1 MTEPNEIW
9 SSQLRIM
16 AGRAVEDAPQVGFA
30 ERVDQLG
37 RMVRLSI
44 LAEPAADGAEA
55 FMDQFVRRIGELFD
69 PAARSLTGALKL
81 AVETAHEELRA
92 WNRQH
97 LPAEHAMYGLSC
109 LMQREDRVAVLGQA
123 GPSAGL
129 MAGDAGLAGLRS
141 TTLYSHLPRS
151 TDPVAAAIGGSA
163 PINLEFAAGP
173 DAGDG
178 WALLLTSNAASLLD
192 AERRVRLSRMAV
204 DETLRELYPSLVNL
218 RDAAGLVVSLSG
230 LGSPDQPP
238 PPDAERD
245 APTDEFEPDEVEP
258 DEFDPVEPDH
268 SFEPDELDAA
278 DDQQSSLARLTRL
291 NAPQANIEQTR
302 ANPEPSSAPQASPQE
317 GSQARRWNLA
327 FEPAPVPELAELE
340 VVGWPVNPF
349 AAPQIQQIETLNPAR
364 PAPMPRL
371 TRPIM
376 DLGQAIP
383 SLLER
388 RDEPAVER
396 PRIRTRDPRVRGAAA
411 RRAGLVLIG
420 MLVLLAG
427 VAAALLGPSLLQSED
442 DQFRSRVERSRNALA
457 ASQLASTIEASRLAL
472 LDARSEVEAALA
484 INPLAPD
491 ALQLQVEIEAVLAEL
506 NLVHSPGALTV
517 VADLSRFGP
526 SIALGSVRFGGG
538 LAFVLDDAGGRVF
551 SVTADGAVTLIF
563 LEGELLGLGSQLRAG
578 RPISIAWQSTVQSTA
593 QSTAQSTGS
602 GQSGATDSAVSSAQ
616 PLEDALW
623 ILDSHARLYRWTASG
638 VLLVPIPD
646 QVLLGSVDAV
656 AATSGSV
663 YLLDQAGGAIWRF
676 AVERSELSEPSR
688 AVGRTDLLNAGE
700 FAAVV
705 NASAEIE
712 FLVASS
718 DGRLRRYSAEEELPL
733 ALDLER
739 ELLAPASLS
748 LGAQSGLVY
757 VVDRG
762 QGRIIAVGPD
772 GGVVSQIQSAELA
785 DLRGAWVNEQTG
797 QIIYALPD
805 SILSGRLPGGQE

>member
-30 ERVDQLG
+30 EHVDQLG

-69 PAARSLTGALKL
+69 PSARSLTGALKF
-81 AVETAHEELRA
+81 AVEAAHEELRA

-109 LMQREDRVAVLGQA
+109 LIQREDQAAVLGQA

-151 TDPVAAAIGGSA
+151 TDPVAAAIGGSD

-173 DAGDG
+173 DADDG

-204 DETLRELYPSLVNL
+204 DETLRDLYPSMVNL
-218 RDAAGLVVSLSG
+218 RDAAGLVVSLSS

-238 PPDAERD
+238 PPAAERD
-245 APTDEFEPDEVEP
+245 APTDEVEPDEVEP
-258 DEFDPVEPDH
+258 DEFDPAETDH
-268 SFEPDELDAA
+268 TFEPDEADAA
-278 DDQQSSLARLTRL
+278 DDRQASRARL
-291 NAPQANIEQTR
+291 NAPQANVEQHR
-302 ANPEPSSAPQASPQE
+302 ASPELSDAPHASPQE
-317 GSQARRWNLA
+317 DSQARRWNFA

-340 VVGWPVNPF
+340 VAGWPVNPF

-396 PRIRTRDPRVRGAAA
+396 PRIRTRGPRVRGAAA

-457 ASQLASTIEASRLAL
+457 ASQLALTTEVSRLAL

-491 ALQLQVEIEAVLAEL
+491 ALQLQEEVEAVLAEL
-506 NLVHSPGALTV
+506 NLVQSPGALTV

-538 LAFVLDDAGGRVF
+538 LAFVLDDAAGRVF
-551 SVTADGAVTLIF
+551 SVNADGAVTLMF

-578 RPISIAWQSTVQSTA
+578 RPISIAWQSTA

-602 GQSGATDSAVSSAQ
+602 AQSGATDSAISSVQ

-688 AVGRTDLLNAGE
+688 AVGRTDLLNAEE

-705 NASAEIE
+705 NASGEIE

-718 DGRLRRYSAEEELPL
+718 DGRLRRYRAEEELPL

-805 SILSGRLPGGQE
+805 SILSGRLPGGRE

>member
-30 ERVDQLG
+30 EHVDQLG

-69 PAARSLTGALKL
+69 PSARSLTGALKF
-81 AVETAHEELRA
+81 AVEAAHEELRA
-92 WNRQH
+92 WNRQR
-97 LPAEHAMYGLSC
+97 LPAEHAMYGVSC
-109 LMQREDRVAVLGQA
+109 LIQREDQSAVLGQV

-129 MAGDAGLAGLRS
+129 LAGDAGLAGLRS

-151 TDPVAAAIGGSA
+151 TDPVAAAIGGSD
-163 PINLEFAAGP
+163 PIHLEFAAGP

-204 DETLRELYPSLVNL
+204 DETLRELYPSMVNL

-245 APTDEFEPDEVEP
+245 APTDEFEPDDVEP
-258 DEFDPVEPDH
+258 DVFDPAETDH
-268 SFEPDELDAA
+268 AFDPDEADAA
-278 DDQQSSLARLTRL
+278 DDRQSLRARL
-291 NAPQANIEQTR
+291 NAPQANIEQSR
-302 ANPEPSSAPQASPQE
+302 ADPEPSDAPQASPQE
-317 GSQARRWNLA
+317 RSQARPQARRWDFS

-364 PAPMPRL
+364 TAPMPRL

-411 RRAGLVLIG
+411 RRAGLVLLG

-427 VAAALLGPSLLQSED
+427 VAAALLGPSLLRSED

-457 ASQLASTIEASRLAL
+457 ASQLASTTEASRLAL

-491 ALQLQVEIEAVLAEL
+491 ALQLQEEIEAVLAEL
-506 NLVHSPGALTV
+506 NLVQSPGALTV

-551 SVTADGAVTLIF
+551 SVNADGAVTLIF

-578 RPISIAWQSTVQSTA
+578 RPISIAWQST
-593 QSTAQSTGS
+593 AQSTGS
-602 GQSGATDSAVSSAQ
+602 DQSGATDSANSNAQ
-616 PLEDALW
+616 SLEDALW

-646 QVLLGSVDAV
+646 QILLGSVDAV

-676 AVERSELSEPSR
+676 PVERSELSEPSR
-688 AVGRTDLLNAGE
+688 AVGRTDLLNAEE

-705 NASAEIE
+705 NASGEIE